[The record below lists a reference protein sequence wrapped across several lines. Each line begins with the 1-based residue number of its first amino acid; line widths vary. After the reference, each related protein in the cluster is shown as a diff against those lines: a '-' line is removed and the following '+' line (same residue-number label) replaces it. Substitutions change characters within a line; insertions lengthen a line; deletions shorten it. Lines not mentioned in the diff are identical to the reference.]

1 LSSFERSAS
10 FHVDY
15 YQDSWGKEVM
25 IYFVKV
31 AVCLFENLKEGLAIT
46 LSRFRRSLL
55 SELMKTCFHHSAS
68 NLRGAGDARR
78 RRENHSQ
85 LSG

>member
-1 LSSFERSAS
+1 
-10 FHVDY
+10 
-15 YQDSWGKEVM
+15 M
-25 IYFVKV
+25 IYFVRV
-31 AVCLFENLKEGLAIT
+31 AACLFENLKERLTMT

-55 SELMKTCFHHSAS
+55 SELIKSCFHYSAS

-78 RRENHSQ
+78 WCENRSQ